1 MIKKCKDL
9 SIQRIDSVKCE
20 KIDCAFIGICELQ
33 EFTNMNINTSNINT
47 KHPNKSELVEE
58 ANKLGLTNIVLKP
71 LPIEEL
77 GGLIKTY
84 LDLE

>member
-1 MIKKCKDL
+1 
-9 SIQRIDSVKCE
+9 
-20 KIDCAFIGICELQ
+20 
-33 EFTNMNINTSNINT
+33 MNVNSSNINT
-47 KHPNKSELVEE
+47 KQPTKSELAEE